1 MKGLRSLPDEYANS
15 LQKKLL
21 TNILP
26 LCIIYIDT
34 LCIETLC
41 IGGMLMDIKKE
52 LTKGSSAMLVL
63 SVLEKED
70 LYGYMIIK
78 RIAQKSEDVFSF
90 KEGTLYPILHN
101 FESNGYVKSYTVEVE
116 SRKRKYYK
124 ITKKGIKA
132 LNEARKE
139 WEAYTM
145 AVRKVID
152 VNPVAVSV

>member
-1 MKGLRSLPDEYANS
+1 MKGLRSLPDEDANS

-41 IGGMLMDIKKE
+41 IGGILMDIKKE

-152 VNPVAVSV
+152 VNPVAALV

>member
-1 MKGLRSLPDEYANS
+1 MKGLRSLPDEDANS

-78 RIAQKSEDVFSF
+78 RIAQKSEDVFFF

-132 LNEARKE
+132 QIGRASCRER
-139 WEAYTM
+139 
-145 AVRKVID
+145 V
-152 VNPVAVSV
+152 